1 MIPREF
7 PCLPLDMRYI
17 LSYKAIIIN
26 AVSYWHNAKTQTCLH
41 ERLIFLSYSRDYE
54 SISLCAATL
63 VQMKIRMN
71 GKVSAI
77 SNESYYFGSI
87 IFVIPTKHLKCV
99 KHKAICGSFN
109 WQREKPKSHRRFS
122 IFDSNHFQKLHDLTS
137 TRELLQFYGEFK
149 ASFIFVNVERLPF
162 MY

>member
-41 ERLIFLSYSRDYE
+41 EHFIFVLLE
-54 SISLCAATL
+54 SVWKHFPLRGYTC
-63 VQMKIRMN
+63 
-71 GKVSAI
+71 
-77 SNESYYFGSI
+77 SNENQNEWESLGYFKRKLLFWLNYFFI
-87 IFVIPTKHLKCV
+87 IPTKHPKCV

-137 TRELLQFYGEFK
+137 TLELLQFYGEFK

>member
-7 PCLPLDMRYI
+7 PCLPVDMRYI

-26 AVSYWHNAKTQTCLH
+26 AVSYWRNAKTQTCLH

-87 IFVIPTKHLKCV
+87 IFLLFRQNIRNVSNIKLFVAHSTGKERNLNHIADLASLIQIISKNYTILRRPWNFF
-99 KHKAICGSFN
+99 SF
-109 WQREKPKSHRRFS
+109 EKNLRRLS
-122 IFDSNHFQKLHDLTS
+122 YSS
-137 TRELLQFYGEFK
+137 
-149 ASFIFVNVERLPF
+149 
-162 MY
+162 M

>member
-7 PCLPLDMRYI
+7 PFLPLHMRYI

-87 IFVIPTKHLKCV
+87 IFLLFRQNIRNVSNIKLFVAHSTGKERNLNHIADLASLIQIISKNYTILRRPWNFF
-99 KHKAICGSFN
+99 SFTEN
-109 WQREKPKSHRRFS
+109 LRRLS
-122 IFDSNHFQKLHDLTS
+122 YSS
-137 TRELLQFYGEFK
+137 
-149 ASFIFVNVERLPF
+149 
-162 MY
+162 M